1 MKVKELLPG
10 DRVSEQGKHDAVDF
24 EVVSI
29 NKMGQRFK
37 VTFRSILGIASASY
51 SGDAYIAASR

>member
-1 MKVKELLPG
+1 MQVKELLPG
-10 DRVSEQGKHDAVDF
+10 DKVTEQGNHAAVDF

-29 NKMGQRFK
+29 NKIGPRFW

-51 SGDAYIAASR
+51 PGDAYIAASR